1 MITVKSTGFY
11 LSLCMSAIMLLV
23 VSGSVLADD
32 DNMLNTDN
40 CVASKWVDS
49 SGNPISIEEKFGPGS
64 MDATRCLATTS
75 KIKILYQINK
85 ECKNAACGK
94 AYAIGNIVNHI
105 NDLDIT
111 HDLSSD
117 DYEIEVVVH
126 SAGWKL
132 VLDNDASDKHA
143 MDNPFQMAMKALVAR
158 PSVKVRFCQNTA
170 NSKGVVFANML
181 PGIGFVTAGVSALSD
196 FQEAGYRYVQP

>member
-1 MITVKSTGFY
+1 MITVKNTAFY
-11 LSLCMSAIMLLV
+11 SALCMSAIALLTI
-23 VSGSVLADD
+23 SGAVFADD
-32 DNMLNTDN
+32 DSLNTDN

-64 MDATRCLATTS
+64 MDATRCLATTD

-105 NDLDIT
+105 NDLQIT
-111 HDLSSD
+111 HDIDSD

-158 PSVKVRFCQNTA
+158 PGVKVRFCQNTA
-170 NSKGVVFANML
+170 NSKKVVFANMI
-181 PGIGFVTAGVSALSD
+181 PGIGFVTAGVSAISD